1 MSEGFSLT
9 ASGLSTVGA
18 GAGAG
23 GVGAFRIDIGMIDTR
38 FGARA
43 AAKTFRILLVF
54 LVERGCASRFSFFKS
69 LIIVMCGGE
78 EDWLTEEGDDE
89 CMP

>member
-9 ASGLSTVGA
+9 ASGLGSTVGA

-43 AAKTFRILLVF
+43 AAKTFRILFVF

-78 EDWLTEEGDDE
+78 GAEEGYDE